1 MPPVLTKTIGRTW
14 RTRRSAQRSTS
25 TTAISLIGKTSLSVW
40 EAGPQGAAAALV
52 QLLRRRGSATVREG
66 ESMPNVG
73 ASKDLTLRRDSCRT
87 WPAPATSLALAST
100 AAFPRTPAKYRAY
113 ESNHG
118 SNSFLLKNQIAI
130 EGA

>member
-40 EAGPQGAAAALV
+40 EAGQQGAAAALV

-66 ESMPNVG
+66 ESMPSVG
-73 ASKDLTLRRDSCRT
+73 ASKDVTLRRDSCRDARIGLR
-87 WPAPATSLALAST
+87 PVVSGRPV
-100 AAFPRTPAKYRAY
+100 
-113 ESNHG
+113 G
-118 SNSFLLKNQIAI
+118 
-130 EGA
+130 GV